1 MINIGVTS
9 KGRLKKDIL
18 KIFKKKKLDI
28 ISERG
33 ERDLFAQIKNLS
45 NIKIIYLHAR
55 EIIQRL
61 GDNSI
66 DLGFSGYDLL
76 AESDAATQSKIQ
88 VIKKYNFGLCDL
100 KIAVPDL
107 WADVQTI
114 ADLEEVSFLFKEKKN
129 KRLRVATKY
138 PNLTKNFLY
147 SKGITQFQLVKSLGS
162 TEVAPFTNFS
172 EIISEIVET
181 GKTIKENNLRILSDS
196 LILKSQGCLMMSKIS
211 SKKKGIRKIINLLSR

>member
-33 ERDLFAQIKNLS
+33 ERDLFAKIKNLS

-100 KIAVPDL
+100 KIAVPAP

-114 ADLEEVSFLFKEKKN
+114 ADLEEVSFLFKAMN
-129 KRLRVATKY
+129 
-138 PNLTKNFLY
+138 
-147 SKGITQFQLVKSLGS
+147 
-162 TEVAPFTNFS
+162 
-172 EIISEIVET
+172 
-181 GKTIKENNLRILSDS
+181 
-196 LILKSQGCLMMSKIS
+196 
-211 SKKKGIRKIINLLSR
+211 